1 MTEDLPGAPELH
13 HEADALWLEGVAL
26 EMIAERVGT
35 PIYVYSAGAMRRR
48 ARALLDAFAG
58 QRCLPCYAVKA
69 NHHLAVI
76 RLFAGLGLG
85 ADTVS
90 QGEIER
96 ALAAGVPP
104 ERIVFAGVAK
114 TDDELRFA
122 LALGIRQINVES
134 VDELR
139 RIAAIAA
146 ELGTRAP
153 IAFRV
158 NPDVAAGGHSKIS
171 TGKKGDKFGI
181 PWDDAVAVY
190 REAAALAAVEP
201 VGLHLHI
208 GSQITD
214 LAPFELAFTRAV
226 DLLRA
231 IRASGVPLA
240 RLDLGGGLGVRY
252 RDEPVV
258 AVADYAALVARLT
271 RGLDCEILLEPGR
284 SLVAEAGVLL
294 ARTIYEKV
302 AGGRRFAIL
311 DTGMNVLMR
320 PALYDAW
327 HEILPVRRRG
337 PLAEVVAT
345 DVVGPIC
352 ESTDMLARG
361 RPLPPLAPGDLVAF
375 ATAGAY
381 GAVMASG
388 YNTRPS
394 AAEVLVDGGR
404 WAVITARRSAQEQFA
419 SDRIPAWLDE
429 TDRVTATEEAA

>member
-1 MTEDLPGAPELH
+1 MSHDLPGAPELH
-13 HEADALWLEGVAL
+13 RENDALWLEDVPL
-26 EMIAERVGT
+26 EAIAGRIGT
-35 PIYVYSAGAMRRR
+35 PTYVYSAGGMRRR
-48 ARALLDAFAG
+48 AQALLDAFAG
-58 QRCLPCYAVKA
+58 QRCLACYAVKA

-181 PWDDAVAVY
+181 PWDDALAVY
-190 REAAALAAVEP
+190 REAAGLRAVEP

-226 DLLRA
+226 HLVQA
-231 IRASGVPLA
+231 IRGLGVKLA

-258 AVADYAALVARLT
+258 AVADYAALVGRLT

-327 HEILPVRRRG
+327 HEILPVGAPARD
-337 PLAEVVAT
+337 AAAVAT

-394 AAEVLVDGGR
+394 AAEVLVDGSR
-404 WAVITARRSAQEQFA
+404 WAVITARRTASEQFA

-429 TDRVTATEEAA
+429 PDTPTATEEAA

>member
-1 MTEDLPGAPELH
+1 MSEDLPCAPELH
-13 HEADALWLEGVAL
+13 REAGALWLEGVPL
-26 EMIAERVGT
+26 ETIAQRVGT
-35 PIYVYSAGAMRRR
+35 PSYVYSAGAMRRR
-48 ARALLDAFAG
+48 ARALLDAFAD
-58 QRCLPCYAVKA
+58 QRCLACYAVKA

-96 ALAAGVPP
+96 ALAAGVTP

-114 TDDELRFA
+114 TDEELRFA

-158 NPDVAAGGHSKIS
+158 NPDVAAGGHRKIS

-181 PWDDAVAVY
+181 PWDDALAVY
-190 REAAALAAVEP
+190 REAAALGAVEP

-214 LAPFELAFTRAV
+214 LAPFELAFSRAV
-226 DLLRA
+226 ELFRA
-231 IRASGVPLA
+231 IRGIGVPLA

-294 ARTIYEKV
+294 AQTIYEKV

-337 PLAEVVAT
+337 AAAETLAT

-388 YNTRPS
+388 YNTRPG

-404 WAVITARRSAQEQFA
+404 WAVITPRRSAREQFA
-419 SDRIPAWLDE
+419 TDRIPEWLDE
-429 TDRVTATEEAA
+429 PQTPTATEEAA